1 METDAG
7 TADAGKAGTLARRPT
22 GNKPGRRAGRAIR
35 FAWAAV
41 LAAVLLPATLPAAGP
56 ARAEVAAG
64 EVGTARQALKA
75 ADDGKLE
82 EAKRLAKR
90 VGDPL
95 LSKVISWME
104 LARPDSGAD
113 FQTLAQFVKDNP
125 GWPNQAAI
133 RRNAEDA
140 MPAGMAPGEVI
151 AWFDANPPL
160 TAGGFARYIEAL
172 LATQQSE
179 RALIL
184 VRHRYVDAN
193 LGLSEEREF
202 RRRFADLLRP
212 EDDLA
217 RLDRL
222 LWDEDAAAAKRA
234 MLLVDGDHQA
244 LAEARIALQTQAPN
258 AATLVAKVPPKLE
271 QDPGLLYERARWRRR
286 KDMDDEALAILEKPP
301 KDLVRPAAW
310 WTERHILAR
319 ALIER
324 GEYARAYKL
333 VVDHGVPDGLAFTQ
347 AEFLAGFVALK
358 FLSNADQA
366 MKHFEF
372 LYRNVKT
379 PVSLTRGAYWAG
391 RAAKA
396 LGDPERARYWFD
408 AAAVH
413 GTTFY
418 GQLAA
423 AELHLPVNAGIAA
436 EPPIAPATLAA
447 FNKRDTVR
455 AVRLLRRI
463 EPDPYRHAD
472 LFLRRLVADA
482 RETEEFHMIGKL
494 AAEANRREL
503 GVFLAKEAA
512 QDGVVLV
519 ELGYPLL
526 ETKLAP
532 RPEPAL
538 VHALIR
544 QESTFNKDAVSS
556 AGARG
561 LMQLMPAT
569 AQAMAKRA
577 GIKKLNVKQLNDAG
591 RNIQLGS
598 AYVQDLL
605 DRFAGSYVMSIAG
618 YNAGPGRVASWV
630 RQYGDPRSE
639 AVDVVDWIELIP
651 VYETR
656 NYVQRVVENLQVY
669 RYRMH
674 LTAVSILDDL
684 KR

>member
-1 METDAG
+1 LG
-7 TADAGKAGTLARRPT
+7 LIP
-22 GNKPGRRAGRAIR
+22 P
-35 FAWAAV
+35 V
-41 LAAVLLPATLPAAGP
+41 LAPATP
-56 ARAEVAAG
+56 ARAEVSAG
-64 EVGTARQALKA
+64 ETAAARQALKA
-75 ADDGKLE
+75 ADDGKLD
-82 EAKRLAKR
+82 EARRLAKR

-95 LSKVISWME
+95 LTKLISWID

-113 FQTLAQFVKDNP
+113 FQTIAQFLRDNP

-140 MPAGMAPGEVI
+140 MPPLAPVDVI

-160 TAGGFARYIEAL
+160 TSGGFARYVEAL
-172 LATQQSE
+172 LATDQSE

-184 VRHRYVDAN
+184 VRHRYTDTN
-193 LGLSEEREF
+193 LGQGEERDF
-202 RRRFADLLRP
+202 RRKFAELLRP

-222 LWDEDAAAAKRA
+222 LWDEDVVDARRV
-234 MLLVDGDHQA
+234 MMLVDPDHQA
-244 LAEARIALQTQAPN
+244 LAEARIALQTQAGN
-258 AATLVAKVPPKLE
+258 ADSAVNKVPARLS

-324 GEYARAYKL
+324 GDYARAYKL
-333 VVDHGVPDGLAFTQ
+333 VVDHGVPDGVAFTQ
-347 AEFLAGFVALK
+347 AEFLAGFICLK
-358 FLSNADQA
+358 FLNNADQA
-366 MKHFEF
+366 LKHFEI

-396 LGDPERARYWFD
+396 LGDPDRAHYWFD

-423 AELHLPVNAGIAA
+423 AELHLPANSGIAA
-436 EPPIAPATLAA
+436 EPPLPAEALAA

-463 EPDPYRHAD
+463 EPDPGRHAD
-472 LFLRRLVADA
+472 QFLRRLVADA
-482 RETEEFHMIGKL
+482 REVEEFHMIGRL

-503 GVFLAKEAA
+503 GVALAKEAQ
-512 QDGVVLV
+512 QDGVTLL
-519 ELGYPLL
+519 ELGWPLL
-526 ETKLAP
+526 DSKLAP

-544 QESTFNKDAVSS
+544 QESTFNKDAVST

-561 LMQLMPAT
+561 LMQLMPTT
-569 AQAMAKRA
+569 AQHVAKRI
-577 GIKKLNVKQLNDAG
+577 GIKKMNVKSLNDAS
-591 RNIQLGS
+591 RNLQLGT

-605 DRFAGSYVMSIAG
+605 DRFGGSYVLAVAA
-618 YNAGPGRVASWV
+618 YNGGPGRVASWV
-630 RQYGDPRSE
+630 RQYGDPRTD
-639 AVDVVDWIELIP
+639 ATDVVDWIELIP

-656 NYVQRVVENLQVY
+656 NYVQRVIENLQVY

-674 LTAVSILDDL
+674 TPAVSIAEDL

>member
-1 METDAG
+1 MG
-7 TADAGKAGTLARRPT
+7 AGKAGTLARRT
-22 GNKPGRRAGRAIR
+22 NGNKQGCHK
-35 FAWAAV
+35 AWATR
-41 LAAVLLPATLPAAGP
+41 LAAAAFLALGLLPAALVAASP
-56 ARAEVAAG
+56 ARAEVSAG
-64 EVGTARQALKA
+64 EIGTARQALKA
-75 ADDGKLE
+75 ADDGKFD

-90 VGDPL
+90 VDDAL
-95 LSKVISWME
+95 LSKLITWME
-104 LARPDSGAD
+104 LARPDNNAD

-140 MPAGMAPGEVI
+140 MPAGMAAAEVI

-160 TAGGFARYIEAL
+160 TSGGFARYIEAL

-184 VRHRYVDAN
+184 VRHRYVEAN
-193 LGLSEEREF
+193 LGLSEERDF

-222 LWDEDAAAAKRA
+222 VWDEDAVAAKRA
-234 MLLVDGDHQA
+234 MLLVDADHQA
-244 LAEARIALQTQAPN
+244 LAEARIALQGQAPN
-258 AATLVAKVPPKLE
+258 AATLVSRVPAKLE

-286 KDMDDEALAILEKPP
+286 KDMDEEALAILEKPP

-310 WTERHILAR
+310 WIERHIMAR
-319 ALIER
+319 TLIER
-324 GEYARAYKL
+324 GEHARAYKL

-347 AEFLAGFVALK
+347 AEFLAGFVSLK
-358 FLSNADQA
+358 FLGNADQA
-366 MKHFEF
+366 LKHFEI

-423 AELHLPVNAGIAA
+423 AELRLPVNAGIAA
-436 EPPIAPATLAA
+436 EPPIAPDTLAA
-447 FNKRDTVR
+447 FNKRDIVR

-463 EPDPYRHAD
+463 EPAPYRHAD

-512 QDGVVLV
+512 QDGVVLID
-519 ELGYPLL
+519 LGYPLL
-526 ETKLAP
+526 DSKLQP

-569 AQAMAKRA
+569 ATAMAKRA
-577 GIKKLNVKQLNDAG
+577 GIKKFNVKQLNDAS
-591 RNIQLGS
+591 RNIQLGTT
-598 AYVQDLL
+598 YVQELL
-605 DRFAGSYVMSIAG
+605 DRFDGSYVMTIAG
-618 YNAGPGRVASWV
+618 YNAGPGRVSSWV
-630 RQYGDPRSE
+630 RLYGDPRTES
-639 AVDVVDWIELIP
+639 VDVVDWIELIP

-656 NYVQRVVENLQVY
+656 NYVQRVIENLQVY
-669 RYRMH
+669 RYRMRQP
-674 LTAVSILDDL
+674 AISILDDL